1 VTIADVSG
9 PHPAH
14 ERGPESA
21 DARGPETADARV
33 PEPRRIG
40 VAGGSR
46 AERTR
51 EAILDAARKLFYER
65 GYAGVAVNA
74 ITEAC
79 GISRAGFYTYFK
91 DKREIFDIL
100 SERAYRDLREVL
112 AGWSALPAGS
122 SADDVR
128 GFVRDY
134 FVYMDRHGA
143 FAMAGAHSGP
153 DDDGFRAGY
162 RRMQTRVSWILGQ
175 GLPGAGAHSPEVVG
189 SAVFGLLDRSWHTVR
204 AQSVTVSEDEMVD
217 LLTDMIVGMRG

>member
-1 VTIADVSG
+1 MCPAVRRVCSLVDVTIADAAGHDPAQDLVSG
-9 PHPAH
+9 P
-14 ERGPESA
+14 
-21 DARGPETADARV
+21 
-33 PEPRRIG
+33 RRME

-51 EAILDAARKLFYER
+51 EAILDAARRLFYER

-100 SERAYRDLREVL
+100 SERAYRDLRDVL
-112 AGWSALPAGS
+112 GRWSALPARC
-122 SADDVR
+122 SAEDIR
-128 GFVRDY
+128 GFVGEY
-134 FVYMDRHGA
+134 FAYMDRHGA
-143 FAMAGAHSGP
+143 FAMAGAHPGP
-153 DDDGFRAGY
+153 DDDVFRGGY
-162 RRMQTRVSWILGQ
+162 RRMQTRVSWMLGQ
-175 GLPGAGAHSPEVVG
+175 GLSAAGDHSPEVVG

-217 LLTDMIVGMRG
+217 LLTDRLVGLGG

>member
-1 VTIADVSG
+1 MSIADAAAQDPGQDAPSG
-9 PHPAH
+9 
-14 ERGPESA
+14 S
-21 DARGPETADARV
+21 
-33 PEPRRIG
+33 RRIG

-51 EAILDAARKLFYER
+51 EAILDAARQLFYER

-112 AGWSALPAGS
+112 ARWSELPTDC
-122 SADDVR
+122 SADDIR

-134 FVYMDRHGA
+134 FAYMDRHGA

-153 DDDGFRAGY
+153 DDDEFREGY

-175 GLPGAGAHSPEVVG
+175 GLTGAGSHSPEVVG

-204 AQSVTVSEDEMVD
+204 AQSVTVTEGEMVD
-217 LLTDMIVGMRG
+217 LLTDMIVGMRR